1 MDIKILKTQ
10 TDEIGRKYI
19 EISPTA
25 RILFKDDSVY
35 FCANTE
41 KGLMEYRI
49 DSAGSFDYNR
59 LAAIYFGFTNDPA
72 CDMSKAYE
80 D

>member
-25 RILFKDDSVY
+25 RILFKDNDVY
-35 FCANTE
+35 FVAITE
-41 KGLMEYRI
+41 KGFFEYRI
-49 DSAGSFDYNR
+49 DSLDKFCLLR
-59 LAAIYFGFTNDPA
+59 LQDLYSGLSNNPESITQKN
-72 CDMSKAYE
+72 
-80 D
+80 